1 MNLVPKKHTDPTES
15 GFAIL
20 VLVQFL
26 PHQTMRVVTCMW
38 RICHRKLTYLPALQ
52 NVFPFLCV
60 NYKYIFYIVK
70 N

>member
-26 PHQTMRVVTCMW
+26 PHQTMRVVCGGFATG
-38 RICHRKLTYLPALQ
+38 
-52 NVFPFLCV
+52 N
-60 NYKYIFYIVK
+60 
-70 N
+70 